1 MKKILQLLRE
11 NINAQITA
19 LASATGKEVE
29 AIRAGLQSQL
39 TQLAE
44 LDKLPEA
51 EVNSAFADAVKLQQE
66 HSKRLFDEV
75 QTLRASLA
83 TTTTSLN
90 ELQAKVTSG
99 ELLEKAKVT
108 ERCDLAKQAGRDECA
123 PEIAELRKKVVSK
136 LPTPP
141 DNVLKLPTAEFNAA
155 IADAE
160 ANLESAGK
168 VGLSLEGRGAAFLK
182 RALFSKKDAFAT
194 ELAELKD
201 LGLTGEPGDAFK
213 GGSGDD
219 GDQNPENKTRA
230 RLC

>member
-1 MKKILQLLRE
+1 MKKILQTLRD

-29 AIRAGLQSQL
+29 ALRTGLQAQL
-39 TQLAE
+39 ASLAE

-51 EVNSAFADAVKLQQE
+51 EVNSAFAEAVKLQQE
-66 HSKRLFDEV
+66 HAKRLFDDLQSV
-75 QTLRASLA
+75 RGTLA

-99 ELLEKAKVT
+99 DLLEKAKVT

-123 PEIAELRKKVVSK
+123 PEIAALRKRVISK

-141 DNVLKLPTAEFNAA
+141 DNVLKMATAEFDAA

-168 VGLSLEGRGAAFLK
+168 VGLALDGRGAAFLK

-201 LGLTGEPGDAFK
+201 LGLTGEPGDALK
-213 GGSGDD
+213 GGKKEGD
-219 GDQNPENKTRA
+219 GEETATRS
-230 RLC
+230 RIIC